1 MAKKEALRKIRS
13 ELKSG
18 MKLEKCR
25 KCGCM
30 KDALADFRRALPLL
44 KSSGRPRPARAVK
57 TWLVEMKPI
66 EYACLGCKHCFGAV
80 AANAL
85 AEAFPAGGRPAPEAP
100 AKAPEDT
107 WPPEPGEYFSFPKS
121 PGRSVAVSTLAS
133 TALPAILAKLKPEG
147 LAIAGKTETENTG
160 IDKLIRNTITNPAI
174 RYLIVAGSE
183 SKGHFSGRTLLSLS
197 VKGVDKD
204 MRVAGSPGKR
214 PILKNVSLPE
224 VEAFRGQVQVIDMI
238 GCGNARLISGRIG
251 ELAKKAAPVCGC
263 AECYAPPRPIRIPV
277 IPRIK
282 AGVPKTL
289 KMDKAGYFVVISS
302 GRGELLIV
310 EHYGY
315 DNKLLHVIEGKDA
328 PSIYSAVIAN
338 GWLSELSHAAYL
350 GRELARAELSLK
362 HGFKYVQDKAP
373 GKVKGGAK

>member
-1 MAKKEALRKIRS
+1 MTEKETLRKIRN

-18 MKLEKCR
+18 IRLHKCR

-30 KDALADFRRALPLL
+30 KNALVDFRRALPLL
-44 KSSGRPRPARAVK
+44 KSGERPRPARAVK
-57 TWLVEMKPI
+57 AWLAEMKPI
-66 EYACLGCKHCFGAV
+66 EYACLGCKHCFGAE

-85 AEAFPAGGRPAPEAP
+85 AEAFPTGGQPAPKVSPRARKD
-100 AKAPEDT
+100 A

-121 PGRSVAVSTLAS
+121 LGRCVAVSSLAS
-133 TALPAILAKLKPEG
+133 TALPEVMAKLKPEG

-183 SKGHFSGRTLLSLS
+183 SDGHFSGRTLLALS
-197 VKGVDKD
+197 EKGVDQD
-204 MRVAGSPGKR
+204 MRVVGSPGKR
-214 PILKNVSLPE
+214 PILKNVSSAE
-224 VEAFRGQVQVIDMI
+224 VEAFRKQVRVVDMI
-238 GCGNARLISGRIG
+238 GCGNARLIADKIA
-251 ELAKKAAPVCGC
+251 ELAKKKAPVCGC
-263 AECYAPPRPIRIPV
+263 AECSAPVVRLPV
-277 IPRIK
+277 IPQIK
-282 AGVPKTL
+282 AGIPKTL
-289 KMDKAGYFVVISS
+289 KMDKAGYFVVIPS
-302 GRGELLIV
+302 GRGGVMIV

-328 PSIYSAVIAN
+328 PSIYSAIIDK

-362 HGFKYVQDKAP
+362 YGFTYVQDKAP
-373 GKVKGGAK
+373 GKIKGGAK